1 MIFNSFSH
9 PCTVI
14 DVLSELWDRVFINK
28 LLDVSIDV
36 RYDVM
41 IEALNTVTV
50 VITLTDAEVTVLVVA
65 VITREFAVP
74 LSYGVV
80 EMLVDVWDE

>member
-1 MIFNSFSH
+1 M
-9 PCTVI
+9 I

-36 RYDVM
+36 RDDVPLD
-41 IEALNTVTV
+41 ALITVTV

-65 VITREFAVP
+65 VITLEFAVS